1 MLILSR
7 REGESIMIGDSIEV
21 CISRIEHE
29 TVKIGII
36 APKEMPV
43 FRDEVY
49 RRIRDSNLGAART
62 GPVELP
68 QIRISPPPPTQPPP
82 KTL

>member
-21 CISRIEHE
+21 CITRIDVDA
-29 TVKIGII
+29 VKIGII
-36 APKEMPV
+36 APRDMPV

-49 RRIRDSNLGAART
+49 RRIRESNLNAVRNVNLGV
-62 GPVELP
+62 PK
-68 QIRISPPPPTQPPP
+68 IRIPSKPSNP
-82 KTL
+82 

>member
-7 REGESIMIGDSIEV
+7 REGESIMIGDNIEI

-49 RRIRDSNLGAART
+49 RRIRDSNLSAARK
-62 GPVELP
+62 GPGILP
-68 QIRISPPPPTQPPP
+68 QILIPPPSP
-82 KTL
+82 KKGG

>member
-7 REGESIMIGDSIEV
+7 REGESIMIGDSIEI
-21 CISRIEHE
+21 CISRIENE

-49 RRIRDSNLGAART
+49 RRIRDSNLGAARK
-62 GPVELP
+62 GPAVLP
-68 QIRISPPPPTQPPP
+68 QIRITPSQSGA
-82 KTL
+82 

>member
-21 CISRIEHE
+21 CISRIEHDS
-29 TVKIGII
+29 VKIGVI
-36 APKEMPV
+36 APREMPV

-49 RRIRDSNLGAART
+49 RRIRDSNLSAARK
-62 GPVELP
+62 GPSILP
-68 QIRISPPPPTQPPP
+68 QIQIPP
-82 KTL
+82 KGS